1 MGKIDGSA
9 SCRARNLISALRSV
23 PGFASDLNYRRRRRR
38 RLSVNDAVHR
48 SRFQRRGETF

>member
-48 SRFQRRGETF
+48 SRFQRRGET